1 MGHQGPVFLIS
12 GHGSNPQPIKH
23 ALRELIHGQL
33 SIKVLYDV
41 YAGIDQMLAEADSR
55 RWHTE
60 IHAEEIETSMMLAIA
75 PELVRMEL
83 AAADYPPLPPDYGKS
98 ELSMGHLMRSG
109 VFGDS
114 RPATAEKGRRWIDLA
129 AERSAKLWL
138 DFLARHGL
146 HYGDRT

>member
-1 MGHQGPVFLIS
+1 M
-12 GHGSNPQPIKH
+12 
-23 ALRELIHGQL
+23 IHDKLG
-33 SIKVLYDV
+33 IKVLYDV

-109 VFGDS
+109 VFGDPGS
-114 RPATAEKGRRWIDLA
+114 ATAEKGRRWIDLA
-129 AERSAKLWL
+129 AERSAELWL
-138 DFLARHGL
+138 GFLARHDLYDG
-146 HYGDRT
+146 GRT